1 MTEKKYYWLKL
12 KKDFFKRHD
21 IKIIEAMPNGKD
33 YILFYLKM
41 LLESIDHDGNLRF
54 NDTIPY
60 NENML
65 SVVTNTN
72 IDIVR
77 NAMKVFI
84 ELKMIEICEDSTIY
98 MIEVNKMLGSETA
111 VAERVRKSREKK
123 QLLLLGNKD
132 VTKCNTEIE
141 IELEKDIEKD
151 VNIQSLWIR
160 TFGRNPKPLEVL
172 ATERIIKRFG
182 KEKIYTIL
190 KNGCEHNF
198 NSIFTLEKN
207 LDEQGN
213 IKPKNDLKQQGK
225 VIEHNPA

>member
-1 MTEKKYYWLKL
+1 MGNTKYYWLKL

-21 IKIIEAMPNGKD
+21 IKIIESMPNGKD

-72 IDIVR
+72 IDLVR

-123 QLLLLGNKD
+123 QLLLQSNND
-132 VTKCNTEIE
+132 ETKCNTEIE
-141 IELEKDIEKD
+141 IDKELEKDIDK
-151 VNIQSLWIR
+151 IQSIWIR

-182 KEKIYTIL
+182 SDQIYTIMR
-190 KNGCEHNF
+190 KGVEANF

-207 LDEQGN
+207 LDGQGN
-213 IKPKNDLKQQGK
+213 IKPKTDLKQGRT
-225 VIEHNPA
+225 VEHNPA

>member
-1 MTEKKYYWLKL
+1 MSNTKYYWLKL

-21 IKIIEAMPNGKD
+21 MKIIEAMPNGKD

-72 IDIVR
+72 VDIVR

-84 ELKMIEICEDSTIY
+84 ELNMIEICKDSTIY
-98 MIEVNKMLGSETA
+98 MLEVNKMLGSETA

-123 QLLLLGNKD
+123 QLLLQCNNNE
-132 VTKCNTEIE
+132 TKCNTEIE
-141 IELEKDIEKD
+141 IDTELEKDIDK
-151 VNIQSLWIR
+151 IQSLWIR

-172 ATERIIKRFG
+172 ATERIIKKFG
-182 KEKIYTIL
+182 DDRIYTIM
-190 KNGCEHNF
+190 KNGCENNF

-213 IKPKNDLKQQGK
+213 IKPKTDLKQGRT
-225 VIEHNPA
+225 IEHNPA